1 MMGKAKGRATSA
13 GIFLLGISLVYAQ
26 GEHPPVARTD
36 DLKHSVFGP
45 PRPAIWEFQLSRM
58 AEDDERVTT
67 FNFYRKDQRNKT
79 LFFKLSDNELNNRNE
94 LRVKEVTGGA
104 VLFPLDDDDRYQGDI
119 GGTYDRM
126 KDTSLAEKTF
136 YTRITVRPDPRLWL
150 RAGYEVFDGFT
161 PGGRT
166 VPYNGLSS
174 SAIYGAAK
182 GTLELF
188 SLMAVVGQG
197 REDGAARLRYGAG
210 GIVELPWNTFALAG
224 YIASEDRAENVR
236 TLAIGRWAPFRP
248 DGLPGAV
255 VVWKHRDRY
264 DFQLGGIFYGGNN
277 VFVRPAAIG
286 MTQGMFISSM
296 ALRENSELRQGQLMS
311 ITDYYRNADFTFFYV
326 YMQQGI
332 EMIPGRINHVGFR
345 AVQVFKLF
353 SGTQALFFSKPV
365 IGAFYNEETEPVFV
379 VPQRTFV
386 DERSTYWSFQLGA
399 TVQDV
404 FIVNTIVA
412 PDRTQWRVA
421 LSYVYQ

>member
-1 MMGKAKGRATSA
+1 
-13 GIFLLGISLVYAQ
+13 
-26 GEHPPVARTD
+26 
-36 DLKHSVFGP
+36 
-45 PRPAIWEFQLSRM
+45 
-58 AEDDERVTT
+58 
-67 FNFYRKDQRNKT
+67 
-79 LFFKLSDNELNNRNE
+79 
-94 LRVKEVTGGA
+94 
-104 VLFPLDDDDRYQGDI
+104 
-119 GGTYDRM
+119 
-126 KDTSLAEKTF
+126 
-136 YTRITVRPDPRLWL
+136 
-150 RAGYEVFDGFT
+150 
-161 PGGRT
+161 
-166 VPYNGLSS
+166 
-174 SAIYGAAK
+174 
-182 GTLELF
+182 
-188 SLMAVVGQG
+188 
-197 REDGAARLRYGAG
+197 
-210 GIVELPWNTFALAG
+210 
-224 YIASEDRAENVR
+224 
-236 TLAIGRWAPFRP
+236 
-248 DGLPGAV
+248 
-255 VVWKHRDRY
+255 
-264 DFQLGGIFYGGNN
+264 
-277 VFVRPAAIG
+277 
-286 MTQGMFISSM
+286 M